1 MVGFVLWAA
10 LFAGMVVLEGIS
22 LSTRGKDWP
31 SLSDLLRA
39 ATRPVFGR
47 WIMLAF
53 WLWLG
58 WHMFIRGWPF
68 FLRGKGAGEPPKGG
82 GGGKSAGALLGQVV
96 LPLVVL
102 YGSVAA
108 MLIAGWRR
116 RRSFVI
122 SRSSERQSALAVV
135 DDRGAFLR
143 YAVVTIFASYA
154 VFLGAMAVYQ
164 LLIGPE
170 AGGIAGS
177 ALTGGAFMAFALE
190 LPVFVVLSVLWSARW
205 RHRHP

>member
-1 MVGFVLWAA
+1 
-10 LFAGMVVLEGIS
+10 
-22 LSTRGKDWP
+22 
-31 SLSDLLRA
+31 
-39 ATRPVFGR
+39 
-47 WIMLAF
+47 MLAF

-108 MLIAGWRR
+108 MLVAGWRR
-116 RRSFVI
+116 RRSSAV
-122 SRSSERQSALAVV
+122 SRPAVRQTALAVV
-135 DDRGAFLR
+135 DDRGEFLR
-143 YAVVTIFASYA
+143 YTLVTIFASYV
-154 VFLGAMAVYQ
+154 VFLAAMAVYQ

-170 AGGIAGS
+170 AGGIAVS
-177 ALTGGAFMAFALE
+177 ALTGGGFMAFALE
-190 LPVFVVLSVLWSARW
+190 LPVFVALSVVWSARW
-205 RHRHP
+205 RHRQP